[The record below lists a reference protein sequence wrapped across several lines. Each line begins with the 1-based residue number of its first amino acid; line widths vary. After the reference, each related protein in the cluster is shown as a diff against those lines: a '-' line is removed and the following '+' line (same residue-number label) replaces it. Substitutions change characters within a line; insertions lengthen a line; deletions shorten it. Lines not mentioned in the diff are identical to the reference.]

1 MRKRAAGTALRS
13 RMPQLTFAAKKETRD
28 SLAAHLTVSLEL
40 FCANNW
46 VKYVNYTL
54 CPLFHI
60 SKSMYSCYF
69 YSLWQFQCD
78 PLHEMHFFVNLM
90 CIVNAHF

>member
-1 MRKRAAGTALRS
+1 MRKRAAGTGLRS

-60 SKSMYSCYF
+60 SKIVYLLPNPYASIKDVTHGQ
-69 YSLWQFQCD
+69 LTKQFD
-78 PLHEMHFFVNLM
+78 SHLAEL
-90 CIVNAHF
+90 